1 MTYTFSGWLSE
12 QTDRDDVVGELARS
26 VRNDELFPEH
36 GDKAI
41 FDGYFSAEN
50 TVAETREAFER
61 AWGEFDGLPG

>member
-12 QTDRDDVVGELARS
+12 QTERDDVVGELARS
-26 VRNDELFPEH
+26 VRNDEQFPEH

-50 TVAETREAFER
+50 TVGETREAFER
-61 AWGEFDGLPG
+61 AWDEFDGLSG

>member
-1 MTYTFSGWLSE
+1 MTFTFSGWLAE
-12 QTDRDDVVGELARS
+12 QTERDDVVGELARS
-26 VRNDELFPEH
+26 VRGDEQFPEH

-61 AWGEFDGLPG
+61 AWDEFEGLPG